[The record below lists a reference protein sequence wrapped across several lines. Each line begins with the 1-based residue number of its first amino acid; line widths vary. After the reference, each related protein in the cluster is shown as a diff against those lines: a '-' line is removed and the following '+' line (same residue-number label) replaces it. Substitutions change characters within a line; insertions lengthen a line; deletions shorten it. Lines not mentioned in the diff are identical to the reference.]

1 MNEQDKVM
9 ARVEG
14 RIIRAA
20 AALVRQTLEGDA
32 ILESLVK
39 EDRVALA
46 DYWLALK
53 NAVDEFWE
61 VA

>member
-1 MNEQDKVM
+1 MDERDKVM

-32 ILESLVK
+32 ILEALVK

-46 DYWLALK
+46 DYWLTLK
-53 NAVDEFWE
+53 NAVNEFWE

>member
-1 MNEQDKVM
+1 MDEQDKAL

-14 RIIRAA
+14 RVIRAA

-32 ILESLVK
+32 ILEALVK

-46 DYWLALK
+46 DYWLTLK
-53 NAVDEFWE
+53 NAVNEFWE